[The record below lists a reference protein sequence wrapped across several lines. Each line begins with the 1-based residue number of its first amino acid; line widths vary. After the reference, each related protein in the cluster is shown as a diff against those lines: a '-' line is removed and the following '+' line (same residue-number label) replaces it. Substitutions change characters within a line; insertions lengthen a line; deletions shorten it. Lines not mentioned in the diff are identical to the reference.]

1 LTWPSPNS
9 ISAATCIGYGIWPAF
24 PGGNAA
30 ASSAFSQREPS
41 PPLGALPFGNV
52 GLKHVGLEQV
62 GLSKGLD
69 RNRTTQNRT
78 TLNLTSL
85 SQTDFDAKGLPPVGA
100 LTRNGDLT

>member
-1 LTWPSPNS
+1 LTWPSPNP
-9 ISAATCIGYGIWPAF
+9 ISAATCIGYGIWPAS
-24 PGGNAA
+24 PGGNDAA
-30 ASSAFSQREPS
+30 GSAFSQREPS

-52 GLKHVGLEQV
+52 GLKQV

-69 RNRTTQNRT
+69 RNRTSQNRT

-85 SQTDFDAKGLPPVGA
+85 SQTDFDAKGLTPVGA